1 MKTMFFS
8 RDLRDK
14 WDIFNL
20 NKSTLFET
28 TLMNAEIFLFCNVIN
43 LERLDEFRRAGRG
56 GMGVKALKVTETKG
70 NLVGA
75 RSVDEDTEVMLMST
89 GGTAIRCAVKQIKQ
103 MSRAAQGVRVMK
115 LSSQEEVSAFIP
127 IKS

>member
-1 MKTMFFS
+1 MGVRGIKLREGDKVVGAATS
-8 RDLRDK
+8 RDE
-14 WDIFNL
+14 
-20 NKSTLFET
+20 TL
-28 TLMNAEIFLFCNVIN
+28 LFITAKGYGK
-43 LERLDEFRRAGRG
+43 RTKLDEFRRAGRG
-56 GMGVKALKVTETKG
+56 GMGVKALKITESKG

-103 MSRAAQGVRVMK
+103 MSRSAQGVRVMK
-115 LSSQEEVSAFIP
+115 LSAEEEVSAFIP